1 MTNTSIQVFNSEDF
15 GEVRALT
22 IDQQPWFVAKDV
34 CGALGLSNVGQAI
47 VSLDDDEKGYITID
61 DGTPGNPNKAVVSEA
76 GLYTLILRSRKPE
89 AKRFKRWVTHE
100 VLPSI
105 RRDGGYIAAAPDES
119 DDVIMARALLAAQR
133 TIERTRQQMA
143 GLTEDNAR
151 MLPKAVAYDSII
163 DADGTMTI
171 TEAARFM
178 AQAGTPMTAR
188 RLYGLLRADE
198 LVCKRDNAPTKKA
211 IRQGLAKQIMS
222 TRADGKANDPYA
234 RLTQKGFDWCMTHY
248 ATMPAQMRV
257 R

>member
-1 MTNTSIQVFNSEDF
+1 MTDISIQVFNNEDF

-34 CGALGLSNVGQAI
+34 CDALGIATNHLREEGRG
-47 VSLDDDEKGYITID
+47 LDDDEVANLPNWEGKGAAPLIIT
-61 DGTPGNPNKAVVSEA
+61 EA

-105 RRDGGYIAAAPDES
+105 RRDGAYIAAAPDES

-133 TIERTRQQMA
+133 TIERTRQQMV

>member
-1 MTNTSIQVFNSEDF
+1 MTDSSIQVFTNEDF

-34 CGALGLSNVGQAI
+34 CDALGIRTDTIRNI
-47 VSLDDDEKGYITID
+47 LDDDEISET
-61 DGTPGNPNKAVVSEA
+61 NPNSIGVAGGRSPLIISEA
-76 GLYTLILRSRKPE
+76 GLYALILKSRKPE

-105 RRDGGYIAAAPDES
+105 RRDGAYIAAAPDES

-133 TIERTRQQMA
+133 TIERTRQQMV